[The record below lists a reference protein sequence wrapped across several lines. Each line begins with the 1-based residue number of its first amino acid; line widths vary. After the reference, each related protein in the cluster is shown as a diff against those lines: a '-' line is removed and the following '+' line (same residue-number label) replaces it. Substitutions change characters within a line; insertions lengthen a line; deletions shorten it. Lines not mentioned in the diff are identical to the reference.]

1 MDGYLKLDKMLDW
14 QVANYPLRMS
24 EKARLMALPG
34 DDFVAEL
41 DRMAEEY
48 HRTRYGGSARIGG
61 ESKWNNLTT

>member
-1 MDGYLKLDKMLDW
+1 MNGYLKLDKMLDW

-41 DRMAEEY
+41 DRMADEY
-48 HRTRYGGSARIGG
+48 HRTRYEG

>member
-1 MDGYLKLDKMLDW
+1 MDGFLKLDKMMDR

-34 DDFVAEL
+34 DDFVAEP

-48 HRTRYGGSARIGG
+48 HRTRYGGS
-61 ESKWNNLTT
+61 

>member
-34 DDFVAEL
+34 DDFCSRAGS
-41 DRMAEEY
+41 
-48 HRTRYGGSARIGG
+48 YGRGVS
-61 ESKWNNLTT
+61 S

>member
-1 MDGYLKLDKMLDW
+1 MDVFLKLDKMMDW

-41 DRMAEEY
+41 DRMADEY
-48 HRTRYGGSARIGG
+48 HRTRYEG

>member
-24 EKARLMALPG
+24 EKARLMALTG

-48 HRTRYGGSARIGG
+48 HRTRYGGS
-61 ESKWNNLTT
+61 

>member
-1 MDGYLKLDKMLDW
+1 MEGFSRLKMLEDW

-48 HRTRYGGSARIGG
+48 HRTRYGGS
-61 ESKWNNLTT
+61 

>member
-34 DDFVAEL
+34 DEFSAEL
-41 DRMAEEY
+41 DWIAWQKNIIEHAMAQLKKKPEQEE
-48 HRTRYGGSARIGG
+48 RG
-61 ESKWNNLTT
+61 